1 MIEEFDNYISKKRR
15 WEDTQVVNQD
25 TFEKK
30 LKEEGSK
37 QLSPIFDIEL
47 HLETPLPSEW
57 QRCLDIQSGKIHF
70 YNTRTEK
77 RTSKDPRLS
86 ADQPSDHKCLDLE
99 LNLTSDPQRKKKE
112 SSYNHFADR
121 KNSSKDLSD
130 LLMGGDHEHEMIAT
144 VCVQCHLLVMM
155 CKSTPACPNC
165 KFMHPPQQTTPKL
178 FMKSLSTLLS

>member
-1 MIEEFDNYISKKRR
+1 MIEDQFDNYNSSKKRR
-15 WEDTQVVNQD
+15 WEDVNQD

-30 LKEEGSK
+30 LKEGSISK
-37 QLSPIFDIEL
+37 QSSIFDIEL

-57 QRCLDIQSGKIHF
+57 QRCLNIQSGKIHF

-86 ADQPSDHKCLDLE
+86 VDQPSDHMCLDLE
-99 LNLTSDPQRKKKE
+99 LNLTSDSQRKKDE
-112 SSYNHFADR
+112 SFSCNHFANR
-121 KNSSKDLSD
+121 KNSSKC
-130 LLMGGDHEHEMIAT
+130 LMGGDEQEMIAT

-165 KFMHPPQQTTPKL
+165 KFMHPPQQTTPKPI
-178 FMKSLSTLLS
+178 KQSLSTLLC